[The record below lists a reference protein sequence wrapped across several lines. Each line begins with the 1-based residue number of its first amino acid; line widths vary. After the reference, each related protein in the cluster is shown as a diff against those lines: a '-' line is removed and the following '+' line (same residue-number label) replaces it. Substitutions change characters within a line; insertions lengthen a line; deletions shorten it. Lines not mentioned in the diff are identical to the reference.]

1 MTFERVL
8 ESKGFDRFCCDCWG
22 PWSCC
27 GRPPPT
33 IRPLPL
39 LSALPKCAFVVAD
52 VLASLWGLSTV
63 ALVLHPILLGFCA
76 GAEDDDDEEEEEE
89 EEAAG
94 SVLLFCPIPAVR
106 LLEESEGVIILGF
119 ADKYEHSS
127 IE

>member
-1 MTFERVL
+1 V
-8 ESKGFDRFCCDCWG
+8 
-22 PWSCC
+22 
-27 GRPPPT
+27 
-33 IRPLPL
+33 
-39 LSALPKCAFVVAD
+39 FVVAD

-76 GAEDDDDEEEEEE
+76 GAEDDDDEEEE